1 MTTVDALGW
10 PQMRRSATPACVKA
24 IAFDDV
30 VRALI
35 ETRVNVVKAAERL
48 GIPAPPLR
56 RALAIVPSLLDV
68 VIEVEDS
75 RIDLAQQNVDE
86 MLQSDDK
93 LLKKEASFF
102 RAAPAQARC

>member
-10 PQMRRSATPACVKA
+10 PQMRRSAIPACVKA

-30 VRALI
+30 VRALT

-68 VIEVEDS
+68 VIEVEDA